1 MVILLLKRIEKFVT
15 KSLLKRLLVRII
27 DLHVESGYFIRG
39 DIKIMKK
46 IHFIMIILIGIILTA
61 CQVSDQTQSNMSS
74 TQLEQADQS
83 NTGELNLND
92 LNNKTGTTWSSSP
105 NQESS
110 LVKEESYSSEKEA
123 INAIENYYEI
133 EQTNLDLGHGIKGF
147 AGGAA
152 GHHYISWKEGK
163 WLIEINFPT
172 DPVYAIDNYENA
184 ESMAKSIVNY
194 LEDHFLPP
202 PDQRGKIQIN
212 GFREHPDTIIRW
224 QQGNKVYEIDQKT
237 ANPLEALQ
245 IAVDRTEYR
254 K

>member
-1 MVILLLKRIEKFVT
+1 
-15 KSLLKRLLVRII
+15 
-27 DLHVESGYFIRG
+27 
-39 DIKIMKK
+39 
-46 IHFIMIILIGIILTA
+46 MIILIGIILTG
-61 CQVSDQTQSNMSS
+61 CQVGDQTQSNTGS
-74 TQLEQADQS
+74 EQTGQAEQS
-83 NTGELNLND
+83 NIDELTSKNLND
-92 LNNKTGTTWSSSP
+92 KSGTTESSSLI
-105 NQESS
+105 QETS

-123 INAIENYYEI
+123 VNAIENYYEI

-147 AGGAA
+147 AEGAA
-152 GHHYISWKEGK
+152 GHHYISWKEGN

-172 DPVYAIDNYENA
+172 DPEYAIDNYENA

-212 GFREHPDTIIRW
+212 GFREHPETMIRW

-245 IAVDRTEYR
+245 VAVDQTNN

>member
-1 MVILLLKRIEKFVT
+1 
-15 KSLLKRLLVRII
+15 
-27 DLHVESGYFIRG
+27 
-39 DIKIMKK
+39 MKK
-46 IHFIMIILIGIILTA
+46 NHFIIIIIIGIILTG
-61 CQVSDQTQSNMSS
+61 CQVSDQTQSNSSSEQPEQVGQSNKEELTSKDLNDKSS
-74 TQLEQADQS
+74 TTES
-83 NTGELNLND
+83 R
-92 LNNKTGTTWSSSP
+92 SP
-105 NQESS
+105 NQETS

-123 INAIENYYEI
+123 VNAIENYYEI
-133 EQTNLDLGHGIKGF
+133 EQSNMDFGHGIKGF
-147 AGGAA
+147 AEGAA

-172 DPVYAIDNYENA
+172 DPEYAIDNYESA

-194 LEDHFLPP
+194 LEENFLPP

-212 GFREHPDTIIRW
+212 GFREHPETMIRW

-245 IAVDRTEYR
+245 IAVDQTNN